1 MIDLAQDLY
10 EVSQWYSFGLHLNV
24 PPNIL
29 KEIQQDHQTVEMR
42 RNAVFDWWLNRT
54 QESERTWATIVNA
67 LSQSGY
73 MALAEKLAVKYG
85 EQNDYNMLEKMDV
98 ISTMNC
104 LLSQQVCQF
113 LVFLMRGRMCL
124 LQHNTSHW

>member
-10 EVSQWYSFGLHLNV
+10 EVCHWYSFGLQLKA
-24 PPNIL
+24 PRNIL
-29 KEIQQDHQTVEMR
+29 EEIQQNHQTVEMR

-54 QESERTWATIVNA
+54 RESERTWATIVNA

-85 EQNDYNMLEKMDV
+85 EHGN
-98 ISTMNC
+98 
-104 LLSQQVCQF
+104 
-113 LVFLMRGRMCL
+113 
-124 LQHNTSHW
+124 HNYSYRYLFFCHNRCTSSLCSS